1 LKQKSPIHL
10 DVSNWGA
17 AIFDMDG
24 VVVDT
29 VPIHFRAWKKMAED
43 YARAFTF
50 EDYKAKVDGIPRIDG
65 ARAILEG
72 MDEETVLAASD
83 KKQHY
88 FLELLGK
95 EEIPTY
101 PSTLDLITELRR
113 LQIRV
118 AVISSSKNAPL
129 ILERIG
135 LAHDIDAL
143 ISGGDI
149 QRGKPDPDIFL
160 QAARR
165 LGITPEN
172 CIVFED
178 AVLGVEAAKRAG
190 MFCVGIDRYQA
201 PGRLAKA
208 DIVISDVAEV
218 SVDHLRRWFTR
229 T

>member
-149 QRGKPDPDIFL
+149 QRGKPDP
-160 QAARR
+160 
-165 LGITPEN
+165 
-172 CIVFED
+172 
-178 AVLGVEAAKRAG
+178 
-190 MFCVGIDRYQA
+190 A
-201 PGRLAKA
+201 PGHHAGELHRLRGCGSGGRGGKA
-208 DIVISDVAEV
+208 GRNVLCGHRSLSGSRPPGEGRYR
-218 SVDHLRRWFTR
+218 HQ
-229 T
+229 

>member
-1 LKQKSPIHL
+1 
-10 DVSNWGA
+10 
-17 AIFDMDG
+17 MDG
-24 VVVDT
+24 VVVDN
-29 VPIHFRAWKKMAED
+29 VPIHFRARKKMAED

-72 MDEETVLAASD
+72 MDEETVLAASE

-88 FLELLGK
+88 FLDLLGK
-95 EEIPTY
+95 EEIPTD

-113 LQIRV
+113 LQVRV
-118 AVISSSKNAPL
+118 AAISSSKNAPL
-129 ILERIG
+129 ILERMG
-135 LAHDIDAL
+135 LVQNIDAL

-149 QRGKPDPDIFL
+149 QHWKSDPDIFL

-165 LGITPEN
+165 LGIAPEN
-172 CIVFED
+172 CIVFEY

-190 MFCVGIDRYQA
+190 MFCVGIDRYHA
-201 PGRLAKA
+201 PDRLAKA
-208 DIVISDVAEV
+208 DIVIRDVAEV